1 MTKTLA
7 SFVRSPRSASRSA
20 SAFGPAFGSVVLAFL
35 TSLAPLAH
43 AAPADDIARLYAL
56 PPDGSVYV
64 RVVNQAVAPVSVQLG
79 NGAKAESLAAN
90 GKIVTDYR
98 VLPGAQAYPLKVNGR
113 AIDVSG
119 KTPKGGFVTLVV
131 DGAKA
136 SAPAKVIVDESPAAD
151 GLKAELAVYNL
162 VPGCTAKVGVAG
174 GPTVFPAVAD
184 GARAARAIN
193 PVSASLVGEC
203 AGHTSAPLA
212 LPPLKGG
219 DRYSLFLVGTAQAPV
234 LVGATNRTEPYKAN

>member
-7 SFVRSPRSASRSA
+7 SVAHLPRSASHSA
-20 SAFGPAFGSVVLAFL
+20 PFFGPTLFAAL
-35 TSLAPLAH
+35 TSLATLAQ

-64 RVVNQAVAPVSVQLG
+64 RVVNEASTPASVQLG
-79 NGAKAESLAAN
+79 NGSGAKAESLAAN

-113 AIDVSG
+113 AVDVSG

-136 SAPAKVIVDESPAAD
+136 TAPARVIVDESPAAD

-203 AGHTSAPLA
+203 AGHASAPLA

-234 LVGATNRTEPYKAN
+234 LVGATNRTEAYKAN